1 MKLHLLS
8 RNNKENSSFSVQRHC
23 LNHFLNIWHYHPEL
37 ELVLIEKSSGMR
49 FVADTIQRFEE
60 GEVVLLGKNLPHMW
74 LNDEVYFDKTMQ
86 KKARA
91 ISIHF
96 KDDFLGKDF
105 YNLPEMHSINSLFLR
120 ASRGLV
126 FKELPQTVKN
136 GILNLMQLEGF
147 ERTLSFLDILYNLSL
162 SNAEILASEGFI
174 LSLDKFDN
182 SRMYEIHKYIVT
194 HFHKTIKVEELAKIC
209 GMEPSSFSRYF
220 KRMYQ
225 KTYTRYV
232 NELRIGYACKLLIQD
247 KQKISTICY
256 ECGFNNLSNFNRQF
270 KLIKGY
276 SPGEYKQK
284 YTLDF

>member
-1 MKLHLLS
+1 MKLHLLNRKS
-8 RNNKENSSFSVQRHC
+8 EADCSFKIAQHSS
-23 LNHFLNIWHYHPEL
+23 NHFLNVWHYHPEL
-37 ELVLIEKSSGMR
+37 ELVLIEKSTGTR
-49 FVADTIQRFEE
+49 FVGDSIQKFQE

-74 LNDEVYFDKTMQ
+74 LNNKVYFDKTTQ
-86 KKARA
+86 KKAQA

-105 YNLPEMHSINSLFLR
+105 YNLPEMHFINSLFLR
-120 ASRGLV
+120 ARKGLV
-126 FKELPQTVKN
+126 FKELPQSLKN
-136 GILNLMQLEGF
+136 NITKLLQLEGF
-147 ERTLSFLDILYNLSL
+147 ERTLSFLNILYELSL
-162 SNAEILASEGFI
+162 YNAEILASEGFI
-174 LSLDKFDN
+174 LSLDRVDN
-182 SRMYEIHKYIVT
+182 SRLFEIHKYVVT
-194 HFHKTIKVEELAKIC
+194 NFHKTIRVEELAEIC
-209 GMEPSSFSRYF
+209 GMEPSSFSRFF

-225 KTYTRYV
+225 KTFTRYV

-284 YTLDF
+284 YTMDF